1 MDKYYINIYYI
12 SQQSVIF
19 HKGAIFPHKSALIH
33 SDKCPNFIP
42 PENTLKPKVFWF
54 FQGV

>member
-1 MDKYYINIYYI
+1 MDKYYINIYYT
-12 SQQSVIF
+12 SQESVIF

-42 PENTLKPKVFWF
+42 PENT
-54 FQGV
+54 